1 MRKEMKS
8 RINLHGYPRISCTR
22 DQAAATCA
30 AFIEE
35 SRIKFINA
43 NKLHRKSRVRASVSK
58 GAKCVAQALRRMVA
72 LSLVLLLLPVELLA
86 QQGYPQYPQ
95 PAYGQQGYPPPQQP
109 YGQQGYAQP
118 QSYGQQPAYPP
129 QQQQYGQQPAYPQQQ
144 QAYAPQQP
152 NPGYGQAEM
161 QQGYGQPQP
170 QMQPQVQPLNA
181 QQLEQLAAP
190 IALYPDPLV
199 AQVLTASTYPA
210 QVADADRWRQAQG
223 NAPTEQIAAGADA
236 QNWDP
241 SVKAL
246 TAFPQVLAEMDRNM
260 RWTTDLGNA
269 YFNQP
274 QDILQAVQVMRQRA
288 QAAGNLQTTP
298 QETVSYDQGNIEV
311 APANPQVVY
320 VPAYNPWVVYGQPMS
335 PYPGFSLLGAIGS
348 FVGGALSAGLG
359 VGFGASPVS
368 FGLGV
373 LMTAFNRTP
382 FGFIGWGLSWL
393 SQAVLFHQSNYFT
406 HSTTVAD
413 WGFAHGG
420 HRYFSQ
426 GGNMARGYGAGGY
439 GQNRGYGSA
448 YGQGFARSPQ
458 GYSGGRPAEGYN
470 RGYQTA
476 GVGYNRPGEQA
487 YNHMQP
493 AVNTTQQYGRSGYG
507 SSFNGSRP
515 GQSYGASQ
523 QAYRAPA
530 AASFQRNDFA
540 QRSSPA
546 GFGGNSFAGS
556 SMKAPHEGGGF
567 HPFGGGHS
575 EKSFGG
581 GGKSFG
587 GGGKS
592 SGGGHSGGGGHYL
605 FGKHH

>member
-1 MRKEMKS
+1 MNP
-8 RINLHGYPRISCTR
+8 RINLHG
-22 DQAAATCA
+22 
-30 AFIEE
+30 
-35 SRIKFINA
+35 
-43 NKLHRKSRVRASVSK
+43 LRASVSK
-58 GAKCVAQALRRMVA
+58 GAKSVAQALRRMIA

-86 QQGYPQYPQ
+86 QQAYPYSAQYPQYPQ
-95 PAYGQQGYPPPQQP
+95 PAYGQQGYPQPQP
-109 YGQQGYAQP
+109 YGQQPYPQP
-118 QSYGQQPAYPP
+118 QAYGQQPYYP
-129 QQQQYGQQPAYPQQQ
+129 QQQPYAQQPTYPQQ

-152 NPGYGQAEM
+152 DPGYGQPQM
-161 QQGYGQPQP
+161 QQQGYGQPQP
-170 QMQPQVQPLNA
+170 QMQPLNA
-181 QQLEQLAAP
+181 QQLEQLVAP

-210 QVADADRWRQAQG
+210 QVADADRWRQSQG
-223 NAPTEQIAAGADA
+223 YAPAEQIAGGAEA

-269 YFNQP
+269 YYNQP

-288 QAAGNLQTTP
+288 QAAGNLQNTP

-320 VPAYNPWVVYGQPMS
+320 VPAYNPWAVYGQPMS

-348 FVGGALSAGLG
+348 FVGAAVGVGLG
-359 VGFGASPVS
+359 GGFGASPVS
-368 FGLGV
+368 FGLGI

-393 SQAVLFHQSNYFT
+393 ASAVLFHQSSYFT

-420 HRYFSQ
+420 RRYFSQ
-426 GGNMARGYGAGGY
+426 GGTMARGYGAGGY

-458 GYSGGRPAEGYN
+458 GYSGSRPAEGYN
-470 RGYQTA
+470 RPVQ
-476 GVGYNRPGEQA
+476 QA

-493 AVNTTQQYGRSGYG
+493 AVNTTQQYGRSAYG

-515 GQSYGASQ
+515 GTYGVSQ

-540 QRSSPA
+540 QHSSPGA
-546 GFGGNSFAGS
+546 FGGKSFAGS
-556 SMKAPHEGGGF
+556 SYKAPHEGGF

-592 SGGGHSGGGGHYL
+592 FGGGHSGGGGHHF

>member
-1 MRKEMKS
+1 
-8 RINLHGYPRISCTR
+8 
-22 DQAAATCA
+22 
-30 AFIEE
+30 
-35 SRIKFINA
+35 
-43 NKLHRKSRVRASVSK
+43 
-58 GAKCVAQALRRMVA
+58 
-72 LSLVLLLLPVELLA
+72 
-86 QQGYPQYPQ
+86 
-95 PAYGQQGYPPPQQP
+95 
-109 YGQQGYAQP
+109 
-118 QSYGQQPAYPP
+118 
-129 QQQQYGQQPAYPQQQ
+129 
-144 QAYAPQQP
+144 
-152 NPGYGQAEM
+152 M

-170 QMQPQVQPLNA
+170 QMQPLNA
-181 QQLEQLAAP
+181 QQLEQLVAP

-223 NAPTEQIAAGADA
+223 YAPAEQIAGGADA

-269 YFNQP
+269 YYNQP

-288 QAAGNLQTTP
+288 QAAGNLQNTP

-320 VPAYNPWVVYGQPMS
+320 VPAYNPWAVYGQPVS

-359 VGFGASPVS
+359 VGLGASPVS
-368 FGLGV
+368 FGLGI

-393 SQAVLFHQSNYFT
+393 AQAVLFHQSSYFT

-420 HRYFSQ
+420 RRYFPKA
-426 GGNMARGYGAGGY
+426 GRWPEAMARVAMVKIVATARLMARDSPARRKDMQATGQLKASTGATRQPELATPGRY
-439 GQNRGYGSA
+439 SRLTTTCSR
-448 YGQGFARSPQ
+448 RSIRR
-458 GYSGGRPAEGYN
+458 SS
-470 RGYQTA
+470 TA
-476 GVGYNRPGEQA
+476 VLV
-487 YNHMQP
+487 M
-493 AVNTTQQYGRSGYG
+493 VLRSG
-507 SSFNGSRP
+507 SSFYGSRP
-515 GQSYGASQ
+515 GTSYGVSQ
-523 QAYRAPA
+523 PAYRAPA
-530 AASFQRNDFA
+530 ATSFQRNDFA
-540 QRSSPA
+540 QRSSPGA
-546 GFGGNSFAGS
+546 FGGNSFAGS
-556 SMKAPHEGGGF
+556 SFKAPNSGGGF

-587 GGGKS
+587 GGH
-592 SGGGHSGGGGHYL
+592 SGGGHSGGGGGHHF

>member
-1 MRKEMKS
+1 
-8 RINLHGYPRISCTR
+8 
-22 DQAAATCA
+22 
-30 AFIEE
+30 
-35 SRIKFINA
+35 
-43 NKLHRKSRVRASVSK
+43 
-58 GAKCVAQALRRMVA
+58 
-72 LSLVLLLLPVELLA
+72 LPVELLA
-86 QQGYPQYPQ
+86 QQAYPQYPQ
-95 PAYGQQGYPPPQQP
+95 PAYGQQGYPQPQP

-118 QSYGQQPAYPP
+118 QSYPQQPAYPP

-144 QAYAPQQP
+144 QAYAPQQSS
-152 NPGYGQAEM
+152 PGYGQADM
-161 QQGYGQPQP
+161 QQGYGQPQS
-170 QMQPQVQPLNA
+170 QVQPLNA

-210 QVADADRWRQAQG
+210 QLADADRWRQAQG

-269 YFNQP
+269 YYNQP

-368 FGLGV
+368 FGLGI

-393 SQAVLFHQSNYFT
+393 SSAVLFHQSSYFT

-420 HRYFSQ
+420 RRYFSQ
-426 GGNMARGYGAGGY
+426 GGARGYGAGGY
-439 GQNRGYGSA
+439 GQNRGYGSG

-458 GYSGGRPAEGYN
+458 GYAGSRPAEGYN

-476 GVGYNRPGEQA
+476 GVGYGRPGEQA

-507 SSFNGSRP
+507 SSFSGGRP
-515 GQSYGASQ
+515 GQSYGGSQ

-556 SMKAPHEGGGF
+556 SMKAPHEGGF

-592 SGGGHSGGGGHYL
+592 FGGGHSGGGGHHL

>member
-8 RINLHGYPRISCTR
+8 RINLHG
-22 DQAAATCA
+22 
-30 AFIEE
+30 
-35 SRIKFINA
+35 
-43 NKLHRKSRVRASVSK
+43 LRASASK
-58 GAKCVAQALRRMVA
+58 GAKSVAQALRRMVA

-86 QQGYPQYPQ
+86 QQAYPYSAQYPQYPQ
-95 PAYGQQGYPPPQQP
+95 PAYGQQGYPQPQP
-109 YGQQGYAQP
+109 YGQQPYPRP
-118 QSYGQQPAYPP
+118 QSYGQQPDYPQEQP
-129 QQQQYGQQPAYPQQQ
+129 YAQQPAYPQQ

-152 NPGYGQAEM
+152 DPGYGQPQM
-161 QQGYGQPQP
+161 QQQGYGQPQP
-170 QMQPQVQPLNA
+170 QMQPLNA
-181 QQLEQLAAP
+181 QQLEQLVAP

-210 QVADADRWRQAQG
+210 QVADADRWRQSQG
-223 NAPTEQIAAGADA
+223 YAPAEQIAAGAEA
-236 QNWDP
+236 LNWDP

-269 YFNQP
+269 YYNQP

-320 VPAYNPWVVYGQPMS
+320 VPAYNPWAVYGQPMS

-348 FVGGALSAGLG
+348 FVGAAVGVGLG
-359 VGFGASPVS
+359 GGFGASPVS
-368 FGLGV
+368 FGLGI

-393 SQAVLFHQSNYFT
+393 ASAVLFHQSNYFT

-420 HRYFSQ
+420 RRYFSQ
-426 GGNMARGYGAGGY
+426 GGTMARGYGAGGY
-439 GQNRGYGSA
+439 GQNRGYNSA

-458 GYSGGRPAEGYN
+458 GYSGSRPAEGYN
-470 RGYQTA
+470 RPVQ
-476 GVGYNRPGEQA
+476 QA

-493 AVNTTQQYGRSGYG
+493 AVNTTQQYGRPAYG

-515 GQSYGASQ
+515 GSYGVSQ

-546 GFGGNSFAGS
+546 AFGGKSFAGS
-556 SMKAPHEGGGF
+556 SYKAPHEGGF

-592 SGGGHSGGGGHYL
+592 FGGGHSGGGGHHF

>member
-1 MRKEMKS
+1 MKP
-8 RINLHGYPRISCTR
+8 RINLHR
-22 DQAAATCA
+22 
-30 AFIEE
+30 
-35 SRIKFINA
+35 
-43 NKLHRKSRVRASVSK
+43 LRASVSK
-58 GAKCVAQALRRMVA
+58 GAAQALRRMVA

-86 QQGYPQYPQ
+86 QQAYPYNAQYPQYPQ
-95 PAYGQQGYPPPQQP
+95 PAYGQQGYPQPQP
-109 YGQQGYAQP
+109 YGQQPYPQP
-118 QSYGQQPAYPP
+118 QSYGQQPYYP
-129 QQQQYGQQPAYPQQQ
+129 QQQPYAQQPAYPQQ

-152 NPGYGQAEM
+152 DPGYSQPQM
-161 QQGYGQPQP
+161 QQQGYGQPQP
-170 QMQPQVQPLNA
+170 QMQPLNA
-181 QQLEQLAAP
+181 QQLEQLVAP

-223 NAPTEQIAAGADA
+223 YAPAEQIAAGADA

-269 YFNQP
+269 YYNQP

-320 VPAYNPWVVYGQPMS
+320 VPAYNPWGVYGQPIS

-348 FVGGALSAGLG
+348 FVGAAVGVGLG
-359 VGFGASPVS
+359 GGFGASPVS
-368 FGLGV
+368 FGLGI

-393 SQAVLFHQSNYFT
+393 AQAVLFHQSSYFT

-420 HRYFSQ
+420 RRYFSQ
-426 GGNMARGYGAGGY
+426 GGTMARGYGAGGY
-439 GQNRGYGSA
+439 GQNRGYNSA

-458 GYSGGRPAEGYN
+458 GYSGSRPAEGYN
-470 RGYQTA
+470 RPVQ
-476 GVGYNRPGEQA
+476 QA

-493 AVNTTQQYGRSGYG
+493 AVNTTQQYGRSAYG

-515 GQSYGASQ
+515 GTYGVSQ
-523 QAYRAPA
+523 QAYRAPV

-546 GFGGNSFAGS
+546 AFGGKSFAGS
-556 SMKAPHEGGGF
+556 SYKAPHQGGF

-587 GGGKS
+587 GG
-592 SGGGHSGGGGHYL
+592 HSGGGGHHF

>member
-1 MRKEMKS
+1 MRKETKS
-8 RINLHGYPRISCTR
+8 RMNLHGLRTSAIR
-22 DQAAATCA
+22 
-30 AFIEE
+30 
-35 SRIKFINA
+35 
-43 NKLHRKSRVRASVSK
+43 
-58 GAKCVAQALRRMVA
+58 GAKSVAQALRRVVA

-86 QQGYPQYPQ
+86 QQAYPYNAQYPQ
-95 PAYGQQGYPPPQQP
+95 PAYGQQGYPPPQP
-109 YGQQGYAQP
+109 YGQQGYPQP
-118 QSYGQQPAYPP
+118 QQYPQQPYYPQQQPYGQQA
-129 QQQQYGQQPAYPQQQ
+129 AYPQQQ
-144 QAYAPQQP
+144 SYAPQQAY
-152 NPGYGQAEM
+152 PGDGQGQM
-161 QQGYGQPQP
+161 QQGYGQPQA
-170 QMQPQVQPLNA
+170 QMQPLNA
-181 QQLEQLAAP
+181 QQLEQLVAP

-223 NAPTEQIAAGADA
+223 YAPAEQIAGGADS

-269 YFNQP
+269 YYNQP
-274 QDILQAVQVMRQRA
+274 QDILQAVQGMRQRA
-288 QAAGNLQTTP
+288 QAAGNLQNTP

-320 VPAYNPWVVYGQPMS
+320 VPAYNPWAVYGQPVS

-348 FVGGALSAGLG
+348 FVGAAVGVGLG
-359 VGFGASPVS
+359 GGFGASPVS
-368 FGLGV
+368 FGLGI

-393 SQAVLFHQSNYFT
+393 AQSVLFHQSNYFT

-420 HRYFSQ
+420 RRYFSQ
-426 GGNMARGYGAGGY
+426 GGTMARGYGAGGY
-439 GQNRGYGSA
+439 GQNRGSA
-448 YGQGFARSPQ
+448 YGQGFARSAQ
-458 GYSGGRPAEGYN
+458 GYSGGRPGEGYN
-470 RGYQTA
+470 RGYQTS
-476 GVGYNRPGEQA
+476 GVGYARPVQQQA

-493 AVNTTQQYGRSGYG
+493 AVNTTQQYGRPGYG
-507 SSFNGSRP
+507 SSFYGSRP
-515 GQSYGASQ
+515 GTSYGVSQ
-523 QAYRAPA
+523 QAYRGPA
-530 AASFQRNDFA
+530 ATSFQRNDFA

-546 GFGGNSFAGS
+546 AFGGNSFARS
-556 SMKAPHEGGGF
+556 SFKAPKSGGGF

-592 SGGGHSGGGGHYL
+592 FGGGHSGGGGGHHF